1 LSSPVSFN
9 VTGLD
14 TETIIQE
21 LMRLERQPVVAL
33 EAKQRMISDRKAAW
47 NALKSKIESLM
58 AKMRPLLEQ
67 QVYTGKAARSAGPA
81 VVTANASANAV
92 PGTYEIEVIN
102 LARAHTLQSRSFTGS
117 PDDALGF
124 SGRLVLSIGGVTEEI
139 DIAGDDSLNSIA
151 ARINSVENLGIQAS
165 VLEVVPS
172 EYTLVLTGVSTG
184 QEITFQQE
192 SPDPQSLDLGLRT
205 VEGQEP
211 AGATFKING
220 IRFQRSSNE
229 VKDAIPGV
237 TLNLLTTGAT
247 SVSVGYDDDALV
259 DAVRELV
266 NEYNSFLDLAA
277 KYNSYDSE
285 TRTAGL
291 LFGDPLLQRLLSQI
305 RETVFREVADSLP
318 GFRFVGDIGISTGSI
333 GSYSRDGKLSFDESK
348 LREALVA
355 NRDAVASLLGKD
367 EAGSEGVLTRLKQ
380 ALQMYVGHDGFLP
393 LREARLE
400 SQDKDI
406 SRQIEN
412 LERRLQVR
420 LVNLRKQ
427 FTALES
433 LLIQMNTQGLYITQ
447 QMQSLFM

>member
-1 LSSPVSFN
+1 MSSPVSFN

-67 QVYTGKAARSAGPA
+67 QVYTGKAARSAGPT

-277 KYNSYDSE
+277 KY
-285 TRTAGL
+285 
-291 LFGDPLLQRLLSQI
+291 
-305 RETVFREVADSLP
+305 
-318 GFRFVGDIGISTGSI
+318 
-333 GSYSRDGKLSFDESK
+333 KL
-348 LREALVA
+348 V
-355 NRDAVASLLGKD
+355 
-367 EAGSEGVLTRLKQ
+367 
-380 ALQMYVGHDGFLP
+380 
-393 LREARLE
+393 
-400 SQDKDI
+400 
-406 SRQIEN
+406 
-412 LERRLQVR
+412 
-420 LVNLRKQ
+420 
-427 FTALES
+427 
-433 LLIQMNTQGLYITQ
+433 
-447 QMQSLFM
+447 